1 MAAAITFA
9 LGNLANHGVYV
20 GFMGRD
26 AIDIYTFNH
35 PVKGWLN
42 CSVEGFSA
50 GVELRLKTA
59 RGRLVSRQLVQPNE
73 GSAIAFNLPAGVY
86 VLEIAALYGNT
97 TYQLT
102 LQQERDLA
110 ATETII
116 INQYST
122 CPTGNRRLKFS
133 RKSDYIYVKNAA
145 IFAGLWIRKKSRIW
159 QVLNVNKTAKLRDYI
174 RCILRGDRLFAL
186 ARGHPNLTIWCR
198 EYIPTG

>member
-9 LGNLANHGVYV
+9 LGNLADHAVYV
-20 GFMGRD
+20 GFMGKD

-35 PVKGWLN
+35 PVKGRLN

-86 VLEIAALYGNT
+86 VLEIAAADGNT

-116 INQYST
+116 INPS
-122 CPTGNRRLKFS
+122 RLRPGDRPLKPS
-133 RKSDYIYVKNAA
+133 RQSPKTA
-145 IFAGLWIRKKSRIW
+145 ILASLGMRIKGRIW
-159 QVLNVNKTAKLRDYI
+159 QLFNAQNMTNLGNFR
-174 RCILRGDRLFAL
+174 RCIFRSDRLLAL
-186 ARGHPNLTIWCR
+186 ARGHPNLPIKCR